1 MIFTNQKAHYYHL
14 EHINQ
19 LNYSHGVCMLTVND
33 TLFFTIFFWDNGAK
47 TNLGNSVITI
57 FSTVKCSIFLVK
69 QWVILYGR
77 NAPGE
82 ELVLIR

>member
-1 MIFTNQKAHYYHL
+1 MISTNQKAHYYHL

-33 TLFFTIFFWDNGAK
+33 TLFFAIFFWDNGAK

-57 FSTVKCSIFLVK
+57 FSTVKCSTFLVK

-82 ELVLIR
+82 ELEY